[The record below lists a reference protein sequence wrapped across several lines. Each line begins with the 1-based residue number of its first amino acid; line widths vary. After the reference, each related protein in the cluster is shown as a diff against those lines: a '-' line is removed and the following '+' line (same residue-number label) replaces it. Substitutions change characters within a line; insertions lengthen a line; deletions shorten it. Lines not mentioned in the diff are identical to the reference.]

1 MKLDLPYGSAPY
13 PLDLGAREAMVVRA
27 PSLAHPEPARDLI
40 ARAIDAPIGA
50 ALPELRAGDRVT
62 VIVSDATRAEPR
74 ALFLALLRERLP
86 DVRLTIAIATGTHGP
101 TKLEH
106 IGITW
111 NSSWVIVNHDG
122 HRPDGL
128 VDLGRTQRG
137 TPVRIHRCV
146 TEADLVIATG
156 CILPHYFAG
165 FGAGA
170 KAVFPG
176 LGDAQ
181 AIRINHRLKQE
192 PLARAGIVDG
202 NPVREDL
209 EEAVGLVPAP
219 IFLVNAVYGPDGQM
233 HAAVAGDVRAAF
245 RAGADLARPWFTVR
259 APRAGLVIASDR
271 LPVSA
276 SLYQAAK
283 IAAAT
288 APLVADGGT
297 LAIVAQCPD
306 GIGPLQTVNEAIFRI
321 GVLPRL
327 PPGARIVLVSG
338 LDREEVA
345 QTLVSYAESLDPVLA
360 ASSGP
365 VVVVPRASQLICE
378 VSP

>member
-13 PLDLGAREAMVVRA
+13 PLDLRDREAFVVRPPAQAHPGPARE
-27 PSLAHPEPARDLI
+27 LI
-40 ARAIDAPIGA
+40 AKAIDAPIGG
-50 ALPELRAGDRVT
+50 ALPQLRAGDRVT
-62 VIVSDATRAEPR
+62 LIVSDPTRAEPR
-74 ALFLALLRERLP
+74 AMFLALLRERLP
-86 DVRLTIAIATGTHGP
+86 DVRWTLAIATGTHGP
-101 TKLEH
+101 CDPEH
-106 IGITW
+106 LGITH
-111 NSSWVIVNHDG
+111 NSSWTVINHDG

-137 TPVRIHRCV
+137 TPVRVHRCV
-146 TEADLVIATG
+146 VDTDLVIATG

-170 KAVFPG
+170 KALFPG
-176 LGDAQ
+176 LGEAK

-192 PLARAGIVDG
+192 AQARAGVVDG

-209 EEAVGLVPAP
+209 EEAVALVQSP
-219 IFLVNAVYGPDGQM
+219 IFLVNGVNGPDGM
-233 HAAVAGDVRAAF
+233 VHAAVAGDVRAAF

-259 APRAGLVIASDR
+259 SPRAPLVIASDR
-271 LPVSA
+271 LPVTS

-283 IAAAT
+283 IAAAA

-306 GIGPLQTVNEAIFRI
+306 GTGPLDTVNEAIFRI

-327 PPGARIVLVSG
+327 PPGARMVLVSG
-338 LDREEVA
+338 LPDEEVA
-345 QTLVSYAESLDPVLA
+345 RTLLSPAPSLDPVLA
-360 ASSGP
+360 STSGP
-365 VVVVPRASQLICE
+365 VVVIPRASQLICE
-378 VSP
+378 PL